1 MEYVYYHFKTNTIS
15 EKWNTEDIEVYL
27 CQCNLFPSDQKH
39 NSFISD
45 KPFLSISLMDVYN
58 YDSWSSNNYDSKN
71 TNYISIVTSDDW
83 YWGINKNERI
93 QAVFDGL
100 EKILNAKIQEG

>member
-1 MEYVYYHFKTNTIS
+1 MYVITIVGVA
-15 EKWNTEDIEVYL
+15 TTMI
-27 CQCNLFPSDQKH
+27 Q
-39 NSFISD
+39 
-45 KPFLSISLMDVYN
+45 
-58 YDSWSSNNYDSKN
+58 KN

-100 EKILNAKIQEG
+100 EKILSVKIQEG